1 MRQVYVVKNSK
12 KRKRSELFDPVK
24 LHQSIVAACLS
35 VREFEGAADMTAER
49 VCKAVLD
56 WLMTKDEV
64 TSADLR
70 RVAAQNLTVYHPEA
84 AYIYEHHRMIV

>member
-1 MRQVYVVKNSK
+1 MKQISIVKNGK
-12 KRKRSELFDPVK
+12 KPRSELFDPLK
-24 LHQSIVAACLS
+24 LHKSIVAACLA
-35 VREFEGAADMTAER
+35 VREFEGAADVTAER

-70 RVAAQNLTVYHPEA
+70 RVAAGQLAVYQPEA
-84 AYIYEHHRMIV
+84 AYIYEHHRMII